1 MSYAAPMQLDASA
14 LYGAVEAG
22 GTKFVCAI
30 ADGTGKIHEQQR
42 FPTLDPSATLAAT
55 CEFMQAASRRIGRL
69 TAIGVASFGP
79 VHLRQDLPLYGCIGK
94 TPKPGWSGTDVVGLL
109 QREFG
114 CPVGFDTDV
123 NAAALAEHR
132 WGAARDVDSLVYV
145 TVGTG
150 IGGGV
155 VSGGAPI
162 HGLMHPEIGHIHPR
176 RHPRDEGFAGV
187 CPFHGDCLE
196 GLASGTAIAARS
208 GAGLHQLEPEH
219 VQWEIE
225 ADYLGQ
231 LCAQLV
237 MTVSPQRIVLGGG
250 VMSQQRLLGPVRRR
264 MQHWLGGYVDRRE
277 ILEAVDRYVV
287 TPGLEPQSGVMG
299 ALLLAMDANMRFK
312 AKCR

>member
-1 MSYAAPMQLDASA
+1 MRYAPLMQVDASA

-22 GTKFVCAI
+22 GTKFVCAL
-30 ADGTGKIHEQQR
+30 ADGSGKIYEEQR
-42 FPTLDPSATLAAT
+42 FPTTDPVATLAAT
-55 CEFMQAASRRIGRL
+55 CEFLRVACSRIGRL

-79 VHLRQDLPLYGCIGK
+79 VHLRKESPRYGCIGK
-94 TPKPGWSGTDVVGLL
+94 TPKPGWSGTDIVGVLA
-109 QREFG
+109 REFD

-132 WGAARDVDSLVYV
+132 WGAARDVESLVYV

-155 VSGGAPI
+155 VSAGAPL

-176 RHPRDEGFAGV
+176 RHPRDADFAGV

-208 GAGLHQLEPEH
+208 GAGLHQLDRGH

-231 LCAQLV
+231 LCAHLV
-237 MTVSPQRIVLGGG
+237 VTVSPQRIVLGGG
-250 VMSQQRLLGPVRRR
+250 VMSQQQLLAPIRQRLL
-264 MQHWLGGYVDRRE
+264 HWLGGYVDRPE
-277 ILEAVDRYVV
+277 ILEDADHYLV
-287 TPGLEPQSGVMG
+287 TPALAPLSGVMG
-299 ALLLAMDANMRFK
+299 ALLLAMRA
-312 AKCR
+312 A